1 MTFGVSKLSGDSSI
15 GKQLPIGCT
24 RHHARAC
31 AARRV
36 TVIYLT
42 HGARL
47 PAYLLPIHDMTPGE
61 MQVPTKFPPP
71 YLTALVVD
79 DERISRH
86 VASRMLRE
94 LGLRVLEADG
104 AEEALDV
111 FRISQH
117 PIDLVLL
124 DVVMPETDGVELA
137 ERILAHRPGQ
147 PIVFM
152 SAYPAEVLSEHGL
165 QDLDVIFL
173 AKPYTMDE
181 LLSKVRQAMPEEPAP
196 MKTSSSRR
204 PIAADDDTR
213 AG

>member
-1 MTFGVSKLSGDSSI
+1 VAT
-15 GKQLPIGCT
+15 Q
-24 RHHARAC
+24 
-31 AARRV
+31 
-36 TVIYLT
+36 
-42 HGARL
+42 
-47 PAYLLPIHDMTPGE
+47 
-61 MQVPTKFPPP
+61 FPPP
-71 YLTALVVD
+71 YVTALVVD

-137 ERILAHRPGQ
+137 EQILAHRPGQ
-147 PIVFM
+147 RIIFM
-152 SAYPAEVLSEHGL
+152 SAHPAEVLSEHGL
-165 QDLDVIFL
+165 QDLDVLFL

-181 LLSKVRQAMPEEPAP
+181 LLSKVREAMAEERSEPRKP
-196 MKTSSSRR
+196 TSQSR
-204 PIAADDDTR
+204 PSIE
-213 AG
+213 GEEISG

>member
-1 MTFGVSKLSGDSSI
+1 MAT
-15 GKQLPIGCT
+15 Q
-24 RHHARAC
+24 
-31 AARRV
+31 
-36 TVIYLT
+36 
-42 HGARL
+42 
-47 PAYLLPIHDMTPGE
+47 
-61 MQVPTKFPPP
+61 FPPP
-71 YLTALVVD
+71 YVTALVVD

-137 ERILAHRPGQ
+137 EQILAHRPGQ
-147 PIVFM
+147 RIIFM
-152 SAYPAEVLSEHGL
+152 SAHPAEVLSEHGL
-165 QDLDVIFL
+165 QDLDVLFL

-181 LLSKVRQAMPEEPAP
+181 LLSKVREAMAEERSGPREP
-196 MKTSSSRR
+196 TSQSR
-204 PIAADDDTR
+204 PSAEGQEIS
-213 AG
+213 G

>member
-1 MTFGVSKLSGDSSI
+1 
-15 GKQLPIGCT
+15 
-24 RHHARAC
+24 
-31 AARRV
+31 
-36 TVIYLT
+36 
-42 HGARL
+42 
-47 PAYLLPIHDMTPGE
+47 
-61 MQVPTKFPPP
+61 VPTQLPPP
-71 YLTALVVD
+71 YVTALVVD

-147 PIVFM
+147 RIIFM
-152 SAYPAEVLSEHGL
+152 SAHSAEVLAEHGL

-181 LLSKVRQAMPEEPAP
+181 LLSKVRQAMDRQPSP
-196 MKTSSSRR
+196 
-204 PIAADDDTR
+204 AADP
-213 AG
+213 AGKPMEKQRRRHRS

>member
-1 MTFGVSKLSGDSSI
+1 M
-15 GKQLPIGCT
+15 
-24 RHHARAC
+24 
-31 AARRV
+31 
-36 TVIYLT
+36 
-42 HGARL
+42 
-47 PAYLLPIHDMTPGE
+47 
-61 MQVPTKFPPP
+61 PTQFSPP
-71 YLTALVVD
+71 YVTALVVD

-137 ERILAHRPGQ
+137 EQILAHRPGQ
-147 PIVFM
+147 RIIFM
-152 SAYPAEVLSEHGL
+152 SAHPAEVLSEHGL
-165 QDLDVIFL
+165 QDLDVLFL

-181 LLSKVRQAMPEEPAP
+181 LLSKVRQAMSEEPATLR
-196 MKTSSSRR
+196 KSSSRPR
-204 PIAADDDTR
+204 TAADDETPNK
-213 AG
+213 